1 MSYRIGLFNCSF
13 AFSLYILVTLRENGF
28 SQILKRLAVIL
39 KCLALNHLLKA
50 STAGAM
56 PADSASLQ
64 PTVQHETHPS
74 TIQSYTGIKRKAK
87 KKTGHQQDLLVTSVP
102 RREEEACHIF
112 LFPTSM
118 RPSCLQTSSVAVKPG
133 MTLFK
138 DIMYLEFLLV
148 WIFRKP
154 DLPAVYFYTILLVY
168 MRIQTHTGLFIKTTE
183 KYRTV
188 SSR

>member
-1 MSYRIGLFNCSF
+1 
-13 AFSLYILVTLRENGF
+13 
-28 SQILKRLAVIL
+28 
-39 KCLALNHLLKA
+39 
-50 STAGAM
+50 
-56 PADSASLQ
+56 
-64 PTVQHETHPS
+64 
-74 TIQSYTGIKRKAK
+74 
-87 KKTGHQQDLLVTSVP
+87 
-102 RREEEACHIF
+102 
-112 LFPTSM
+112 M

-188 SSR
+188 S